1 MKSSRRTFVAASAAA
16 LAANLPVKGEQMDIF
31 EAAAAGNSDRVKE
44 LCKDAPDVVN
54 AKHKNGRTPLYFAA
68 EAGQV
73 DMISLLMMHG
83 VDLSAGSQSPMIA
96 VADYHDPAVAADM
109 AQPLLAN
116 GSRPNVSR
124 TDGVTA
130 LHLAAIRGNMDVA
143 RMLIHRGAVVDPAD
157 AIVAKT
163 VPDAAKIERVY
174 FGARYRQDLRGNTLD
189 RGRVDADKSRAEHDT
204 EDTQG
209 LPQEV
214 INQFVTFS
222 HFDGDR
228 VKQMHKDSAALLST
242 RATWDELAI
251 EAAAHMGLGP
261 LTEYLADAG
270 SPISTCTAVVL
281 GLTETVRVMIREDR
295 DRTRERGAHD
305 FPLLAYT
312 VFGAERPEIAELLL
326 KAGADPNAMGFG
338 QTPLHIAA
346 AKGYLEVAGLLL
358 DRGAA
363 VNAAPRSR
371 KGPGPTPLAVA
382 ITQNQVK
389 MAELLKSRGGQV

>member
-1 MKSSRRTFVAASAAA
+1 
-16 LAANLPVKGEQMDIF
+16 
-31 EAAAAGNSDRVKE
+31 
-44 LCKDAPDVVN
+44 
-54 AKHKNGRTPLYFAA
+54 
-68 EAGQV
+68 
-73 DMISLLMMHG
+73 MMLG
-83 VDLSAGSQSPMIA
+83 ADLSTGSESPMIA

-116 GSRPNVSR
+116 GSRPDVAR
-124 TDGVTA
+124 KDGVTA
-130 LHLAAIRGNMDVA
+130 LHLAAMRGNVDVA

-157 AIVAKT
+157 AIVAKA

-174 FGARYRQDLRGNTLD
+174 FGARYRQDLKGNKLD
-189 RGRVDADKSRAEHDT
+189 RGRFDADKSRAGHDP

-209 LPQEV
+209 LPQST

-222 HFDGDR
+222 HFDADR

-251 EAAAHMGLGP
+251 EAAAHMGLEP
-261 LTEYLADAG
+261 LASYLADAG

-281 GLTETVRVMIREDR
+281 GLTDMVRAMIREDR

-312 VFGAERPEIAELLL
+312 VFGTERAEIAELLL
-326 KAGADPNAMGFG
+326 KAGASPNAMGFG

-346 AKGYLEVAGLLL
+346 AKGYLDVAGLLL
-358 DRGAA
+358 DHGAA
-363 VNAAPRSR
+363 VNASPRSR

-382 ITQNQVK
+382 IKQNQVK